1 MLQKLISE
9 ELQGLNADLIIPYLV
24 YHSVPCWSHLQSISM
39 PLYESNICA
48 GFGTPSPMLR
58 YSRNNYPTCVVHHK
72 EIAYAAYY
80 GAKQNNNLQTHEKK
94 KECSTVVF
102 PVHGNLRSFVL
113 NPYQKGLLR
122 FGSTCIGSKDCCCI
136 VLQKGLRQG
145 PPHCPVIVRMK
156 LVPVRGLQQVL
167 QSVPVLIHEVR
178 KYACAVAFQSSLSH
192 FMLQILSCFRQMH
205 KVFFSCFFF
214 LRLVKEPKICII

>member
-1 MLQKLISE
+1 MK
-9 ELQGLNADLIIPYLV
+9 ATF
-24 YHSVPCWSHLQSISM
+24 VPALAHHRLCCDIQEITTPLASSTTRKSHTQHTMERNKIT
-39 PLYESNICA
+39 ICRH
-48 GFGTPSPMLR
+48 T
-58 YSRNNYPTCVVHHK
+58 K
-72 EIAYAAYY
+72 
-80 GAKQNNNLQTHEKK
+80 KK

-156 LVPVRGLQQVL
+156 LVPVRGLQQVV

-214 LRLVKEPKICII
+214 PETCQGTKNLYYLISPRSS